1 VVNLTG
7 SYVFTLLSDCGKIVT
22 LFHFQSS
29 TTHNF
34 VFSSSLIPSKYFPY
48 PLKNLLKEV
57 IYGYVDK
64 IDIIIMHSPGKAE
77 SSGDYP

>member
-1 VVNLTG
+1 M
-7 SYVFTLLSDCGKIVT
+7 
-22 LFHFQSS
+22 
-29 TTHNF
+29 THNF

-48 PLKNLLKEV
+48 PPQNLLKEV

-64 IDIIIMHSPGKAE
+64 IDIIIMHSLGKAG